1 MRVFHPARGSKS
13 AQFFRMACLAA
24 ICLTISAAFGQNV
37 INTVAGGGTIPSSAA
52 AADIPGPTAV
62 VEDSSGNKY
71 VAAPE
76 SNYVWELSS
85 SGMSTYAGL
94 GYGHY
99 NKVGGGFS
107 GLASIIPLYG
117 PSGLSIDKH
126 NYIYVADTVN
136 NAIRKVYL
144 SSGVYDIKTV
154 AGTRQ
159 GCIQSNWPTCLDGNY
174 ATAAYLSNPQGS
186 VIDSAGDIYIAD
198 TGDNVIRVVNASTQ
212 RISLFAG
219 SYNGGVPCG
228 NSSDACGDGGPA
240 TQALLNAPQSVALD
254 GQNNVYIADTVDNR
268 IRCVLAVVG
277 GCGDVAHAYAVGEII
292 TVAGTGSPCT
302 IYNDGSSSTPP
313 FCGDG
318 GPATAAKIGK
328 PSGVA
333 VTSQGVIYVAD
344 TRASLIRVISG
355 GTISTFAGLPE
366 APGYNGDGGAATA
379 AKLQSPEGVFV
390 DASGN
395 VLIADTGNQRI
406 REVTSGIINTVMGGG
421 SGGDG
426 SSAIG
431 ANTMLAN
438 PYAVAVDASNNYY
451 IADAANN
458 RVRVVNT
465 QAAPITVAT
474 VTVQP
479 GQIATV
485 AGTGNVGYSG
495 DGAAATQATLNSPL
509 GVALDSQGNIY
520 ISDSYNGWVRE
531 VNAATG
537 VINTLQASKPTT
549 TPAALS
555 IDPLGNI
562 FLADPPAQVIWEI
575 TANGIVQVAGN
586 GNSGYSGDGGPATS
600 AQLAQPTGVA
610 VDANDDFYIAD
621 SNNNVIRCVLGV
633 LGGCGDTAQ
642 KYAVGDIITY
652 AYNGTFNFN
661 GDGGAALSASRWDPM
676 QVALDA
682 RGNLFVGGGQYA
694 LVQRIDAL
702 TQTVITVA
710 GNDKDQPS
718 FGLSGDGA
726 ASTQANLNNMGLIID
741 SNENLL
747 IADNGNNRIREV
759 PLVSVAKFSETTVTF
774 ANQSVGTT
782 SAPQSFTLT
791 NNGLDD
797 LIIGSIQITGGDAGD
812 FQQTNNCPSQ
822 LAPKLSTA
830 QTCTINVTF
839 TPVKKGSRSA
849 AITFTDNGWKNPQK
863 VSLKGT
869 GD

>member
-1 MRVFHPARGSKS
+1 MV
-13 AQFFRMACLAA
+13 CLAA
-24 ICLTISAAFGQNV
+24 IALTLSAAAFGQNV

-52 AADIPGPTAV
+52 AADVPGPTAV
-62 VEDSSGNKY
+62 VEDSNGNQY

-76 SNYVWELSS
+76 SNYIWELTS
-85 SGMSTYAGL
+85 SGMSTFAGL

-107 GLASIIPLYG
+107 GPASIIPLYG
-117 PSGLSIDKH
+117 PSGLSVDKH
-126 NYIYVADTVN
+126 NNIYIADTIN
-136 NAIRKVYL
+136 NSIRKVYL

-159 GCIQSNWPTCLDGNY
+159 GCIQNNWPTCLDGNY

-186 VIDSAGDIYIAD
+186 AIDAAGDIYIAD
-198 TGDNVIRVVNASTQ
+198 TGNNVVRVVSASTQ
-212 RISLFAG
+212 RITLFAG
-219 SYNGGVPCG
+219 QYNSGVPCG
-228 NSSDACGDGGPA
+228 NSNDACGDGGPA

-254 GQNNVYIADTVDNR
+254 SQNNVYIADTQDNR

-277 GCGDVAHAYAVGEII
+277 GCGDVAHAYAVGDII
-292 TVAGTGSPCT
+292 TIAGTGSPCT
-302 IYNDGSSSTPP
+302 IYNDGSDNNPP

-318 GPATAAKIGK
+318 GPATAAKIGR

-333 VTSQGVIYVAD
+333 VTTAGVIYIAD

-355 GTISTFAGLPE
+355 GNISTFAGLPE
-366 APGYNGDGGAATA
+366 APGYNGDGGPATA
-379 AKLQSPEGVFV
+379 AKLMSPEGVFV
-390 DASGN
+390 DAAGN
-395 VLIADTGNQRI
+395 VLIADTGNQRV
-406 REVTSGIINTVMGGG
+406 REVSTNGTINTVMGGG

-465 QAAPITVAT
+465 QSAPITVAT

-485 AGTGNVGYSG
+485 AGTGDVGYTG
-495 DGAAATQATLNSPL
+495 DGGAATQATLNSPL
-509 GVALDSQGNIY
+509 GVALDSQGDIY
-520 ISDSYNGWVRE
+520 IADSYNGWVRE
-531 VNAATG
+531 VSASTG
-537 VINTLQASKPTT
+537 IINTLQATKPTT

-555 IDPLGNI
+555 IDPSGNI
-562 FLADPPAQVIWEI
+562 FIADPPAQVIWEV
-575 TANGIVQVAGN
+575 TANGIAQVAGN

-610 VDANDDFYIAD
+610 VDANDDIYIAD
-621 SNNNVIRCVLGV
+621 SNNNVVRCVLGI

-652 AYNGTFNFN
+652 AYNGTFNFY
-661 GDGGAALSASRWDPM
+661 GDGGAALSASRWDPTE
-676 QVALDA
+676 VALDA

-694 LVQRIDAL
+694 VVQRIDAL

-718 FGLSGDGA
+718 FGLSGDGGA
-726 ASTQANLNNMGLIID
+726 ATLANLNNMGLVID

-759 PLVSVAKFSETTVTF
+759 PLVSVSKTSVSSLAFGDQ
-774 ANQSVGTT
+774 NVGTT

-791 NNGLDD
+791 NTGEDD
-797 LIIGSIQITGGDAGD
+797 LIISSIQITGGNAAD
-812 FQQTNNCPSQ
+812 FAQTNNCPGQ
-822 LAPKLSTA
+822 LAPKLSPA
-830 QTCTINVTF
+830 QSCTIEVTF
-839 TPVKKGSRSA
+839 TPLKKGSLSA
-849 AITFTDNGWKNPQK
+849 AVSVTDNGWKSPQK
-863 VSLKGT
+863 VTLTGT
-869 GD
+869 GEN